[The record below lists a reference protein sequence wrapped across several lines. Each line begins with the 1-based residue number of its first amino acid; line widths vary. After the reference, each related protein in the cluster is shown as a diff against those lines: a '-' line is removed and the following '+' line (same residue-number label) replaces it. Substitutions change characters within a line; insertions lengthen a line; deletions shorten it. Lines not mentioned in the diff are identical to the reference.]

1 MGGNRIMGDKS
12 PKKEV
17 KKPKKVKAAA
27 APNST
32 KA

>member
-1 MGGNRIMGDKS
+1 MGDNS

-17 KKPKKVKAAA
+17 KQPKKVKASA